1 MLDFNTLFKDHVATR
16 QDHGSLSII
25 TYQNPKDAMYGLR
38 FIFDNDWSTLTITG
52 DSLNAI
58 FTNCNNMGSPD
69 RLYQTVFASNK
80 HTYPYGDYKLNYDIG
95 YLADKSQTKIAYTN
109 IDDIDYYAIK
119 NHIETTLNVS
129 IDSYDDAL
137 DYKTDYAF
145 CCLINSLDNYIRFT
159 GSLPDNPESL
169 YTSSCS
175 SLCQEDY
182 GLIEDYLDKNYSNI
196 TMNNLINIPRPV
208 NESLVLVFE
217 GFKRAYETLENE
229 SLVLVFESFKRAYE
243 SLEKQTN

>member
-1 MLDFNTLFKDHVATR
+1 MLDFDTLFKDHVATR
-16 QDHGSLSII
+16 QDHGTLSII

-80 HTYPYGDYKLNYDIG
+80 QAYPYGNYKLSYDIG

-109 IDDIDYYAIK
+109 IDDINYYTIK
-119 NHIETTLNVS
+119 DHIETTLNII
-129 IDSYDDAL
+129 IDGLDEDL
-137 DYKTDYAF
+137 DYNTDYAF
-145 CCLINSLDNYIRFT
+145 CCLVSTLDNYIRFT
-159 GSLPDNPESL
+159 RSLPDNPENL
-169 YTSSCS
+169 YTSSYS

-182 GLIEDYLDKNYSNI
+182 GLIEDYLDENYSNVTI
-196 TMNNLINIPRPV
+196 NDLINIPLPV
-208 NESLVLVFE
+208 NESLVLAFE
-217 GFKRAYETLENE
+217 G
-229 SLVLVFESFKRAYE
+229 FKRAYE
-243 SLEKQTN
+243 SLEKQNN

>member
-1 MLDFNTLFKDHVATR
+1 MLDFDTLFKDHIATR
-16 QDHGSLSII
+16 EDHGTLSII

-80 HTYPYGDYKLNYDIG
+80 QAYPYGDYELSYDIS

-119 NHIETTLNVS
+119 DHIETTLNVI
-129 IDSYDDAL
+129 IDSLDEDL
-137 DYKTDYAF
+137 DYNTDYAF
-145 CCLINSLDNYIRFT
+145 CCLVSTLDNYIRIT
-159 GSLPDNPESL
+159 RSLPDDPESL
-169 YTSSCS
+169 YTSIYS

-182 GLIEDYLDKNYSNI
+182 GLIEDYLNENYSNV
-196 TMNNLINIPRPV
+196 TMNDLINIPLPV
-208 NESLVLVFE
+208 NENLVLAFE
-217 GFKRAYETLENE
+217 GFKRAYETLE
-229 SLVLVFESFKRAYE
+229 
-243 SLEKQTN
+243 KQAN

>member
-1 MLDFNTLFKDHVATR
+1 MLDFDTLFKDHIATR
-16 QDHGSLSII
+16 QDHGPLSVI

-69 RLYQTVFASNK
+69 RLYQTCFEPNK
-80 HTYPYGDYKLNYDIG
+80 HVCSYGHYELSYDIG

-119 NHIETTLNVS
+119 DHIETTLNII
-129 IDSYDDAL
+129 IDGLDEDL
-137 DYKTDYAF
+137 DYNTDYAF
-145 CCLINSLDNYIRFT
+145 CCLISTLDNYIRFT
-159 GSLPDNPESL
+159 GSLTDNPENL

-175 SLCQEDY
+175 SLCHEDY
-182 GLIEDYLDKNYSNI
+182 CLIEDYLDENYSNVTI
-196 TMNNLINIPRPV
+196 HDLINIPLPV
-208 NESLVLVFE
+208 NESLVLAFE
-217 GFKRAYETLENE
+217 G
-229 SLVLVFESFKRAYE
+229 FKRAYE
-243 SLEKQTN
+243 SLEKQNN